1 MKNLWIPVLGFIVLF
16 LGSCS
21 EESEEE
27 VTPDYFVT
35 RDLSFL
41 LGEEDGLTAKGW
53 PVNGCKEFDVKAKV
67 PFFGEVRFTV
77 LNCCVNLVCNSPA
90 VLEVI
95 DYFIGGKN
103 LQTIKEITIESSS
116 FIKFNQYDIQINP
129 GTYALDA
136 KTKRI
141 VDLQYRVYIRNN
153 LKPSTNENS

>member
-1 MKNLWIPVLGFIVLF
+1 MKNLCIPFLGLIVLF

-21 EESEEE
+21 EESAEE

-103 LQTIKEITIESSS
+103 LQNIKEITIESSS

-136 KTKRI
+136 KTKRL

-153 LKPSTNENS
+153 LKPSTK